1 MRPSSA
7 RWKLKARE
15 NSGSPLS
22 GEQRTITNWPG
33 VCPAAARLG
42 ASTPDDVAPLVAR
55 FVREDRH
62 PLLDHRATYSS
73 SRATSGVT
81 APSIAS
87 IAARAVSIEV

>member
-1 MRPSSA
+1 MRPSPA

-42 ASTPDDVAPLVAR
+42 ASTQM
-55 FVREDRH
+55 
-62 PLLDHRATYSS
+62 T
-73 SRATSGVT
+73 
-81 APSIAS
+81 
-87 IAARAVSIEV
+87 